1 MTGAHDGAL
10 QLCRS
15 RIEELDLPATTPTHS
30 MHIDYPETGASIS
43 AIGALRRGAN
53 LRELETYTLIWFE
66 ESQTHSQDTLTT
78 VAIKVRLARQPHGLH
93 IQPDVAR

>member
-66 ESQTHSQDTLTT
+66 GIADAFAGYVDHGGNQGA
-78 VAIKVRLARQPHGLH
+78 VAG
-93 IQPDVAR
+93 